1 MNPITP
7 WLDADE
13 VRQLAAKLL
22 SPPAGALG
30 GRSQEAGF
38 DAGFVGF
45 SPISQA
51 NPMAAPVPPP
61 LPAPVPAPVPAPAAA
76 PVPRPEM
83 PAPPPVAVTPAAPPP
98 PADPLIAARG
108 PFLDRIGRFRDWLHH
123 HFGASGVFIL
133 DREGFV
139 IFDESGHGKLHF
151 LARSLALTS
160 RRPGNP
166 AGNVHVKIGTSATLE
181 VIPVETPYGW
191 LVLGAVVPE
200 PMQPA
205 AITVIIEAL
214 TQVAAP
220 PATGG

>member
-7 WLDADE
+7 WLDPDE

-22 SPPAGALG
+22 ARQPAASDP
-30 GRSQEAGF
+30 RSNEAGF
-38 DAGFVGF
+38 DSAFVGF
-45 SPISQA
+45 
-51 NPMAAPVPPP
+51 APQGPPP
-61 LPAPVPAPVPAPAAA
+61 QGSFSAPQPQPTPYIPS
-76 PVPRPEM
+76 PPP
-83 PAPPPVAVTPAAPPP
+83 PAPPPVPVPT
-98 PADPLIAARG
+98 ADPLVAARG

-123 HFGASGVFIL
+123 HFNASGVFIL

-166 AGNVHVKIGTSATLE
+166 SGNVHVKIGATATLE
-181 VIPVETPYGW
+181 VVPVETPYGW
-191 LVLGAVVPE
+191 LVLGAVVPD
-200 PMQPA
+200 PLPPPA
-205 AITVIIEAL
+205 VAVIVEAL

-220 PATGG
+220 PA

>member
-7 WLDADE
+7 WLDPDE
-13 VRQLAAKLL
+13 VRRLADKLI
-22 SPPAGALG
+22 SRQPAAADP
-30 GRSQEAGF
+30 RSQEAGF
-38 DAGFVGF
+38 DSAFEGFAPTS
-45 SPISQA
+45 SPQQGYF
-51 NPMAAPVPPP
+51 PPP
-61 LPAPVPAPVPAPAAA
+61 PAQPAA
-76 PVPRPEM
+76 
-83 PAPPPVAVTPAAPPP
+83 TLAPPP
-98 PADPLIAARG
+98 PSAPSAPLPSADPLSSVRG

-166 AGNVHVKIGTSATLE
+166 AGNVHVKIGATATLE
-181 VIPVETPYGW
+181 VVPVETAYGW
-191 LVLGAVVPE
+191 LVLGAVVPD
-200 PMQPA
+200 PLPPA
-205 AITVIIEAL
+205 AVAVIIEAL

-220 PATGG
+220 PA

>member
-7 WLDADE
+7 WLDPDE
-13 VRQLAAKLL
+13 VRQLAARLL
-22 SPPAGALG
+22 TRPPGLFD
-30 GRSQEAGF
+30 GRAQEAGF
-38 DAGFVGF
+38 DAAFIGFA
-45 SPISQA
+45 PTSQA
-51 NPMAAPVPPP
+51 LAE
-61 LPAPVPAPVPAPAAA
+61 PAPVRTAPVVA
-76 PVPRPEM
+76 
-83 PAPPPVAVTPAAPPP
+83 PAPPAPYSSPAVPDAVPAIAAPPVV
-98 PADPLIAARG
+98 PAVAPAPEPQNPARG

-123 HFGASGVFIL
+123 HFKASGVFIL

-166 AGNVHVKIGTSATLE
+166 AGNVHVKIGTAATLE

-191 LVLGAVVPE
+191 LVLGAVLPE
-200 PMQPA
+200 PLPPA
-205 AITVIIEAL
+205 AIAVIIEAL

-220 PATGG
+220 PAGPT

>member
-7 WLDADE
+7 WLDPDE
-13 VRQLAAKLL
+13 VRQLAARLL
-22 SPPAGALG
+22 ARPPGLFD

-38 DAGFVGF
+38 DAAFIGFA
-45 SPISQA
+45 PQSQA
-51 NPMAAPVPPP
+51 VAE
-61 LPAPVPAPVPAPAAA
+61 PAPVHPVPVMVPAPAATHSPPATPDAA
-76 PVPRPEM
+76 PAAV
-83 PAPPPVAVTPAAPPP
+83 APPVPPVAVAAPVP
-98 PADPLIAARG
+98 DSQTAARG
-108 PFLDRIGRFRDWLHH
+108 PFLDRVGRFRDWLHH
-123 HFGASGVFIL
+123 HFNASGVFIL

-191 LVLGAVVPE
+191 LVLGAVLPE
-200 PMQPA
+200 PLPPA
-205 AITVIIEAL
+205 AIAVIIEAL

-220 PATGG
+220 PAGAT